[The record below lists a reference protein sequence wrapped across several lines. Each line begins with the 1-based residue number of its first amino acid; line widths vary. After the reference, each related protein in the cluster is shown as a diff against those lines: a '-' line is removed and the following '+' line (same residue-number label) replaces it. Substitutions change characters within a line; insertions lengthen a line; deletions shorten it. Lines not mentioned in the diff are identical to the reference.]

1 MNTKQLEQAPQEISS
16 LMQKPV
22 CMMSGEE
29 LCILTQYAHQS
40 TPNAESSPSSQGAVN
55 VIGIKALAVY
65 LGCSE
70 STIYSIKK
78 QGILDKAIVAQIGR
92 KIIFNA
98 PLARDLANAYQQEQ
112 RDLRRESGE

>member
-1 MNTKQLEQAPQEISS
+1 MNKQQFEQASQEITS

-40 TPNAESSPSSQGAVN
+40 TPNAESSPSSQGVAN

-98 PLARDLANAYQQEQ
+98 PLARELANAYQQEQ
-112 RDLRRESGE
+112 RDLRRDSID

>member
-1 MNTKQLEQAPQEISS
+1 MNKQQFEQASQEITS

-29 LCILTQYAHQS
+29 LCLLTQYVHQS
-40 TPNAESSPSSQGAVN
+40 TTSSEMTSSAQGTAN
-55 VIGIKALAVY
+55 VIGVKALAVY

-70 STIYSIKK
+70 STIYTIKK

-98 PLARDLANAYQQEQ
+98 PLARELANAYQQEQ
-112 RDLRRESGE
+112 RDLRRDSID

>member
-1 MNTKQLEQAPQEISS
+1 
-16 LMQKPV
+16 
-22 CMMSGEE
+22 MSGEE
-29 LCILTQYAHQS
+29 LCLLAQYAQQS
-40 TPNAESSPSSQGAVN
+40 NPNLGSPTTTPSTIN
-55 VIGIKALAVY
+55 VIGVKALAVY

-112 RDLRRESGE
+112 RDQRRESGE

>member
-1 MNTKQLEQAPQEISS
+1 
-16 LMQKPV
+16 MQKPV

-29 LCILTQYAHQS
+29 LCLLTQYVHQS
-40 TPNAESSPSSQGAVN
+40 TTSPEMTSSAQGIAN
-55 VIGIKALAVY
+55 VIGVKALAVY

-70 STIYSIKK
+70 STIYTIKK

-98 PLARDLANAYQQEQ
+98 PLARELANAYQQEQ
-112 RDLRRESGE
+112 RDLRRESID